1 MSGEPDLSGLEGLF
15 DSVPDVLD
23 LILEEGLRRFR
34 VAGQEW
40 KGIRFPCGQF
50 ADVEAPVSAAIV
62 LVGGEGVG
70 HHTSLDFVVTVGV
83 VDGPAVVLQEGFGR
97 DEFRMGVGHGS

>member
-1 MSGEPDLSGLEGLF
+1 MSGELDLAGLDGFF
-15 DSVPDVLD
+15 DNVPDVLD
-23 LILEEGLRRFR
+23 LILEEGFLGLR
-34 VAGQEW
+34 VAGQDW

-50 ADVEAPVSAAIV
+50 ADVEAPVNIAIV
-62 LVGGEGVG
+62 LAGGEGVG
-70 HHTSLDFVVTVGV
+70 HHASLDFVVRVGV